1 MKKLFRFYNI
11 LRLTAP
17 TRKGLVFLIVNGI
30 ILTVIYNRFF
40 TDSGVYQVD
49 FVVLFGLSVLVV
61 SYYAYIAHSTA
72 DNPIYQLPWTA
83 KERVL
88 YTYLN
93 VIFVFFSILIGLILF
108 GYLMMGLFVLLGDGL
123 DSGNDVS
130 VSLRSSLYLI
140 GNSTLFFAI
149 YMPTSFYKNIKRR
162 YVHSF
167 IAWITLILVNFIVVF
182 ILSGGLSLSSSLLIQ
197 LNHSSSG
204 LGIAIGMLI
213 VSILA
218 LYGSYDASKR
228 LVKYK

>member
-17 TRKGLVFLIVNGI
+17 TKKGLVFLIVNGI

-49 FVVLFGLSVLVV
+49 FVLLFGLSVLVV

-123 DSGNDVS
+123 GPVTDDSF
-130 VSLRSSLYLI
+130 SLTGFLYMLGYNI
-140 GNSTLFFAI
+140 LFFAI
-149 YMPTSFYKNIKRR
+149 YMPSSFYKNTKRR
-162 YVHSF
+162 YVHGF
-167 IAWITLILVNFIVVF
+167 FVWITLVLTSFIVIF
-182 ILSGGLSLSSSLLIQ
+182 LLNGSLSLQSSLLIQ
-197 LNHSSSG
+197 LNNSPNG

-213 VSILA
+213 LSILA
-218 LYGSYDASKR
+218 LYVSYDTSKR
-228 LVKYK
+228 LAKYK